1 MTLQF
6 SVTPSHDRRLVV
18 THQHSGD
25 PAIHYPFIIK
35 QNVVV
40 THQHSGDPAMLAKID
55 SELSQTVVTHQHSGD
70 PAIIMKNSDLVM
82 IGRNSPTFW

>member
-1 MTLQF
+1 MTLQ
-6 SVTPSHDRRLVV
+6 SISPTYRGEIVVV

-25 PAIHYPFIIK
+25 PAIVYSPVLNDFY
-35 QNVVV
+35 VV

-70 PAIIMKNSDLVM
+70 PAMA
-82 IGRNSPTFW
+82 SPEESKLSA

>member
-1 MTLQF
+1 MTLQ
-6 SVTPSHDRRLVV
+6 SISPTYR
-18 THQHSGD
+18 GE
-25 PAIHYPFIIK
+25 I
-35 QNVVV
+35 VVV